1 MIMNS
6 NEVLEL
12 ENEDQQCNGYW
23 QGSSRA
29 ILAINTFMYSSFY
42 FVRMVVFR
50 FNIEHTDA
58 LSPSVTCQKLKTHEF
73 DC

>member
-6 NEVLEL
+6 NEVIEL
-12 ENEDQQCNGYW
+12 ENED
-23 QGSSRA
+23 R
-29 ILAINTFMYSSFY
+29 NTFMYSSFY